1 MFKKTGKALG
11 GGLLSA
17 VLVLMM
23 LAASVVPFAKSAH
36 AADTYT
42 ITVTAAEGDHT
53 YGAYQVLKGSVET
66 GKAQRLTGIQWGE
79 GVDSTALLAELA
91 GISFKGIT
99 ANDSA
104 AQFADKISGLSGD
117 EAMQLAKVVT
127 KHVSGTAKTFT
138 KSGDAPNFTY
148 KSEAVA
154 PGFYLVK
161 DTNKDAAALTSPI
174 LQVVNNVEVKSKSS
188 VPTNDKE
195 VKENSTGTY
204 GETADYEIGQEV
216 PFRLT
221 GTMPSNIADFT
232 TYKYG
237 FKDTLSKGFT
247 FNKSTVKVTI
257 NGKEVPTANYTVS
270 DATPTA
276 EAAPYDGGNDFSVM
290 FDDLKAAAT
299 AAGTTLATDSSVIV
313 EYTATVNENAVINDK
328 GNGNKSHVVYQ
339 KDVNG
344 GDGEPKG
351 ETPEDHTWVFTYK
364 LNTTKVDSTN
374 ENQTLEGA
382 KFKLY
387 NSDKTK
393 SATIVKNK
401 ITGWVVGDGGTEIS
415 TPLGGKFAIEGLDAG
430 TYYLRETAAP
440 TGYNLP
446 DGDAAFFKFVISAK
460 HKENAQGQGELT
472 ELKIASGT
480 SAAEDGSLADASVSQ
495 NIQNTSG
502 SDLPKTGGMGTALF
516 TVAGLAVMAAAGGGI
531 AYRRRKA
538 NA

>member
-11 GGLLSA
+11 GGLLS
-17 VLVLMM
+17 VGLVLMM
-23 LAASVVPFAKSAH
+23 LLASVLPFAKSAN

-42 ITVTAAEGDHT
+42 ITVKAAEGDHT
-53 YGAYQVLKGSVET
+53 YGAHQILSGTVDGTSNK
-66 GKAQRLTGIQWGE
+66 LTGIQWGS
-79 GVDSTALLAELA
+79 GVDSSALLTELA
-91 GISFKGIT
+91 AANFKGIT

-104 AQFADKISGLSGD
+104 AKFASKISGLSTA
-117 EAMQLAKVVT
+117 EATELSKIVT

-138 KSGDAPNFTY
+138 KTGTEAPFTY
-148 KSEAVA
+148 KAEGLE
-154 PGFYLVK
+154 PGFYLVR
-161 DTNKDAAALTSPI
+161 DTDDKAAALTSPI
-174 LQVVNNVEVKSKSS
+174 LQVVNNVEVESKSS

-195 VKENSTGTY
+195 VKENSTSSY

-257 NGKEVPTANYTVS
+257 NGKEVPAGNYTVS
-270 DATPTA
+270 DAAPTT
-276 EAAPYDGGNDFSVM
+276 EAAPYAGGNDFSVM

-299 AAGTTLATDSSVIV
+299 AAGTTLAADSSVIV
-313 EYTATVNENAVINDK
+313 EYTATVNEKAEINKD

-344 GDGEPKG
+344 GKGEPKG

-393 SATIVKNK
+393 SAKIVDNK
-401 ITGWVVGDGGTEIS
+401 ITEWVAGNGGTEIS
-415 TPLGGKFAIEGLDAG
+415 TPAGGQFAIEGLDAG
-430 TYYLRETAAP
+430 TYYLKETAAP

-472 ELKIASGT
+472 ELKIASGD
-480 SAAEDGSLADASVSQ
+480 SAAVDGSLADASVSQ

>member
-17 VLVLMM
+17 VLALMM

-53 YGAYQVLKGSVET
+53 YGAYQVLKGSVDT
-66 GKAQRLTGIQWGE
+66 GNEQRLTGIQWGE
-79 GVDSTALLAELA
+79 GVDSSALLAELA

-99 ANDSA
+99 ANDTA
-104 AQFADKISGLSGD
+104 AEFANKISGLSGD
-117 EAMQLAKVVT
+117 DAMQLAKVVT
-127 KHVSGTAKTFT
+127 KHVSGTAKSFT

-195 VKENSTGTY
+195 VKENSTGAY

-257 NGKEVPTANYTVS
+257 NGKEVPAANYTVS
-270 DATPTA
+270 DVAPTA
-276 EAAPYDGGNDFSVM
+276 ESAPYDGGNDFSVM

-299 AAGTTLATDSSVIV
+299 AAGTTLTTDSSVIV

-351 ETPEDHTWVFTYK
+351 KTPEDHTWVFTYK

-393 SATIVKNK
+393 SATIVNNK
-401 ITGWVVGDGGTEIS
+401 ITGWVVGDGGTEMS
-415 TPLGGKFAIEGLDAG
+415 TPVGGKFAIEGLDAG

-446 DGDAAFFKFVISAK
+446 DGNAAFFKFVISAK
-460 HKENAQGQGELT
+460 HQENAQGQGELT

-480 SAAEDGSLADASVSQ
+480 SAAVDGSLADASVSQ

>member
-17 VLVLMM
+17 GLVLMM
-23 LAASVVPFAKSAH
+23 LLASVLPFAKSAN

-42 ITVTAAEGDHT
+42 ITVKAAEGDHT
-53 YGAYQVLKGSVET
+53 YGAYQILSGTVDGTSNK
-66 GKAQRLTGIQWGE
+66 LTGIQWGS
-79 GVDSTALLAELA
+79 GVDSSALLTELA
-91 GISFKGIT
+91 AANFKGIT

-104 AQFADKISGLSGD
+104 AKFASKISGLSTA
-117 EAMQLAKVVT
+117 EATELSKIVT
-127 KHVSGTAKTFT
+127 KHFSGTAKTFT
-138 KSGDAPNFTY
+138 KTGTEAPFTY
-148 KSEAVA
+148 KAEGLE
-154 PGFYLVK
+154 PGFYLVR
-161 DTNKDAAALTSPI
+161 DTDDKAAALTSPI

-247 FNKSTVKVTI
+247 FNKNTVKVTI
-257 NGKEVPTANYTVS
+257 NGKEVPAGNYTVS
-270 DATPTA
+270 DAAPTN
-276 EAAPYDGGNDFSVM
+276 EAAPYAGGNDFSVM

-299 AAGTTLATDSSVIV
+299 AAGTTLTADSSVIV
-313 EYTATVNENAVINDK
+313 EYKATVNENAVINKD

-382 KFKLY
+382 KFRLY
-387 NSDKTK
+387 NSDKSK
-393 SATIVKNK
+393 SATIVNNK
-401 ITGWVVGDGGTEIS
+401 ITGWVAGDGGTEIS
-415 TPLGGKFAIEGLDAG
+415 TPAGGKFAIEGLDAG
-430 TYYLRETAAP
+430 TYYLKETAAP

-472 ELKIASGT
+472 ELKIASGD
-480 SAAEDGSLADASVSQ
+480 SAAVDGSLADASVSQ

-516 TVAGLAVMAAAGGGI
+516 TVAGLAVMAVAGGGI

>member
-17 VLVLMM
+17 VLALMM

-42 ITVTAAEGDHT
+42 ITVTAQEGNHA
-53 YGAYQVLKGSVET
+53 YGAYQVLKGSVDAGNT
-66 GKAQRLTGIQWGE
+66 QRLTGIQWGA
-79 GVDSTALLAELA
+79 GVDHAALLAELA
-91 GISFKGIT
+91 GIPFKGIT
-99 ANDSA
+99 ANDTA
-104 AQFADKISGLSGD
+104 AEFANKISGINASEATQLS
-117 EAMQLAKVVT
+117 KIVT

-138 KSGDAPNFTY
+138 KTGTEAPFTY
-148 KSEAVA
+148 KAEALE

-161 DTNKDAAALTSPI
+161 DTDDKPASLTSPI
-174 LQVVNNVEVKSKSS
+174 LQVVNDVTVASKSS

-195 VKENSTGTY
+195 VKENSTDTY

-247 FNKSTVKVTI
+247 FNKNTVKVTI
-257 NGKEVPTANYTVS
+257 NGKEVPAGNYTVS
-270 DATPTA
+270 DAAPTN
-276 EAAPYDGGNDFSVM
+276 EAAPYAGGNDFSVM

-299 AAGTTLATDSSVIV
+299 AAGTTLTADSSVIV
-313 EYTATVNENAVINDK
+313 EYKATVNENAVINKD

-382 KFKLY
+382 KFRLY
-387 NSDKTK
+387 NSDKSK
-393 SATIVKNK
+393 SATIVNNK
-401 ITGWVVGDGGTEIS
+401 ITGWVAGDGGTEIS
-415 TPLGGKFAIEGLDAG
+415 TPAGGKFAIEGLDAG
-430 TYYLRETAAP
+430 TYYLKETAAP

-472 ELKIASGT
+472 ELKIASGD
-480 SAAEDGSLADASVSQ
+480 SAAVDGSLADASVSQ

-516 TVAGLAVMAAAGGGI
+516 TVAGLAVMAVAGGGI